1 MGENNRHGMK
11 REETISELM
20 SLVSSAISSHFLNH
34 FLGDTHV
41 TLIDVETVLIVNIVT
56 LALQRAREWHDA
68 SDACSTTG

>member
-20 SLVSSAISSHFLNH
+20 SLVSSAISSHFL
-34 FLGDTHV
+34 THV